1 MAIISGVVAVS
12 HRKLTIS
19 PDGAAST
26 PNILNITQKSV
37 VSPQR
42 HPP

>member
-1 MAIISGVVAVS
+1 MEVILGVVAVS

-19 PDGAAST
+19 PDRVAST